1 MPDVRS
7 RSFVLACALLLILG
21 FSSACGGGSSSP
33 TEPEQP
39 ADRFIIQSLSPPLGT
54 TLSQGI
60 TVDFS
65 VTAQYQ
71 IRAGISEATLAVMD
85 QEGNILAGAGGP
97 QVRILLNG
105 RTGTFT
111 VSNRVTLPTTDL
123 TRVRV
128 RVSLLALEQP
138 QGGMWDEREYE
149 VD

>member
-1 MPDVRS
+1 MPDARS

-21 FSSACGGGSSSP
+21 VSSACGGDSSSP

-39 ADRFIIQSLSPPLGT
+39 VDRFIIQSLSPPLGT
-54 TLSQGI
+54 SLSRGT

-71 IRAGISEATLAVMD
+71 MRAGISEATLAVMD
-85 QEGNILAGAGGP
+85 QDGNILEGVGGP
-97 QVRILLNG
+97 QVTTLLNG

-111 VSNRVTLPTTDL
+111 VSHRVTLPATGL

-128 RVSLLALEQP
+128 RVSILALEQP

>member
-1 MPDVRS
+1 MPHARS

-21 FSSACGGGSSSP
+21 VSSACGGGSSSP

-39 ADRFIIQSLSPPLGT
+39 TDRFIVQSISPALGT
-54 TLSQGI
+54 RLARGT

-71 IRAGISEATLAVMD
+71 MRATTSEVTLTVMD
-85 QEGNILAGAGGP
+85 QDGNVLTGASGT
-97 QVRILLNG
+97 QVTTLLTG

-111 VSNRVTLPTTDL
+111 VSHRVPLPSTGL
-123 TRVRV
+123 TRVRA

-138 QGGMWDEREYE
+138 PGGMWDEREYE